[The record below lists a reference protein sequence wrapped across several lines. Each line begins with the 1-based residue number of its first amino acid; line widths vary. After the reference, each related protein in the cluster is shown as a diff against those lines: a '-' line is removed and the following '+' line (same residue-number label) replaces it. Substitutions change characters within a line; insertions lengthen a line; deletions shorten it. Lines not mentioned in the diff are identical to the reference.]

1 MQKFSDNNI
10 VLIEDIHRYELL
22 DDPNFEFTSCT
33 NFIKLFFE
41 PFDKI
46 GIANNLTSSHDKYSD
61 MTPQELVEEWDK
73 SGDEG
78 TAIHNE
84 IQQFINNGT
93 EPIKEKSI
101 LAVKWIKENMTDRN
115 ILFSE
120 VMVYSKELELA
131 GSIDLL
137 VYNSVTDS
145 YKIFDWKTS
154 KRIDINSFR
163 NRMGNHN
170 ASSRLMDCN
179 YIHYSLQLSLY
190 QYILEKQ
197 YGIKI
202 DDAEIVHIGESRIT
216 TYRYQYFKNEIE
228 NMLKTDREM
237 LKKKAEDS
245 LTKDYI

>member
-1 MQKFSDNNI
+1 MQKFTDNNI

-78 TAIHNE
+78 TAVHNE
-84 IQQFINNGT
+84 IQQFIDKGI
-93 EPIKEKSI
+93 EPTKDKSI
-101 LAVKWIKENMTDRN
+101 LAVKWIKENMTDSN

-137 VYNSVTDS
+137 VYNKETDS
-145 YKIFDWKTS
+145 YKIYDWKTS

-163 NRMGNHN
+163 YRMGNHEVT
-170 ASSRLMDCN
+170 SHLMDCN
-179 YIHYSLQLSLY
+179 YTHYSLQLSLY
-190 QYILEKQ
+190 QYILEKN
-197 YGIKI
+197 YNLKI
-202 DDAEIVHIGESRIT
+202 DDAEIVHIGESKIAIHK
-216 TYRYQYFKNEIE
+216 YQYLKNEIE
-228 NMLKTDREM
+228 NMLKINRDM
-237 LKKKAEDS
+237 LKRKAEDS
-245 LTKDYI
+245 LTKEFI

>member
-1 MQKFSDNNI
+1 MQKITDNNI

-22 DDPNFEFTSCT
+22 DDPSFEFTSCT

-46 GIANNLTSSHDKYSD
+46 GIANNLTSSHGKYID

-84 IQQFINNGT
+84 IQQFIDNGT
-93 EPIKEKSI
+93 QPIKEKSK
-101 LAVKWIKENMTDRN
+101 LAVEWIKENMTDRN
-115 ILFSE
+115 NLFSE
-120 VMVYSKELELA
+120 VIVYSKELELA

-137 VYNSVTDS
+137 VYNNETDS

-154 KRIDINSFR
+154 KRIELNSFR
-163 NRMGNHN
+163 NRMGNHQV
-170 ASSRLMDCN
+170 SSNLMDCN

-190 QYILEKQ
+190 QYILEKN
-197 YGIKI
+197 YGLKI
-202 DDAEIVHIGESRIT
+202 DDAEIVHIGESSIR
-216 TYRYQYFKNEIE
+216 TYTYQYLKNEIE
-228 NMLKTDREM
+228 NMLEINRDM
-237 LKKKAEDS
+237 LKRKAEDS
-245 LTKDYI
+245 LTKEFI